1 MKIKTLLSE
10 NSNYQ
15 AQLKNDINSYLV
27 RLKANDIPQ
36 IDTEVLVGEL
46 GGMGY
51 SVTPEALVDMLTN
64 SKYITNITT
73 DIIDLKIAPNNN
85 GRDAE
90 KDKERISKLAVK
102 TAQKR
107 MK

>member
-15 AQLKNDINSYLV
+15 AQLMNDINSYLV

-46 GGMGY
+46 GDMGY
-51 SVTPEALVDMLTN
+51 SVTPEALVDMLAN
-64 SKYITNITT
+64 SNYITNITT
-73 DIIDLKIAPNNN
+73 DTIDLKIAPNKN
-85 GRDAE
+85 GQDAE